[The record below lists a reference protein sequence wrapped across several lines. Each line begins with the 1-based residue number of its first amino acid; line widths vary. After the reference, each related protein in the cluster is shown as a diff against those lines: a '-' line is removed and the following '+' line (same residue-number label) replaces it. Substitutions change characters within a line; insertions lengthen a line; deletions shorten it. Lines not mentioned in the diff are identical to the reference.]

1 MIKTPLSWLQDYVDI
16 TLPPHELADKLTLA
30 GLEVEHI
37 EYIGVPLPASV
48 RRRKGLSPDDPA
60 TGMGHIAWEPDKLLV
75 GQILET
81 SRHPNADRL
90 LLATVDFGQGQP
102 MTIITGAPNLAPG
115 DAGLKIAFATL
126 GATLVDPYADG
137 FKTMKLKPNK
147 IRGIESQ
154 GMACSE
160 KELGLSEEHEGI
172 LLLPDDAPV
181 GAPLVDYLGDVV
193 FHIAVTPNLIRIAS
207 IIGVA
212 REIAAITGASL
223 HIPMPGW
230 PPTWQTRPIPASDFC
245 EVEIVDAD
253 LCYRFTA
260 TILRDLQLKPSPFW
274 MQRRLRLAGQRPIN
288 NLVDVTNYVM
298 FEWGKPLHSFD
309 YDKLLARAQ
318 SQGED
323 IVRIIVRR
331 ANEGEAFTTLDN
343 QKRVLDSETL
353 MICDAAGPVAI
364 GGVMGGQDT
373 EISETT
379 TNVLLESASFN
390 FINIRRTALKQK
402 LPSEAAYRFSRG
414 VPSELDPI
422 GNVRGAALMAEL
434 GGGWIASGIVE
445 DYARPQ
451 PRVEIPISSA
461 EVRRVLGLDLSLDE
475 IAAILRRLEFDLRV
489 EGEAIWATQPYYRLD
504 CTIPADLLEEIAR
517 IYGYD
522 AIPVTLLADDLPPQR
537 HNWPLEQEEFLRD
550 VLSGA
555 GLQETINYSLTTV
568 ENHARLYPGRPD
580 LAPTAD
586 RFITLS
592 NPISPEREVLRRSLV
607 VSTLENLGRG
617 LRHDQRLATFEI
629 GAVYLP
635 EGGDGELPLEERRL
649 CLAMTGPR
657 LPAGWLG
664 GEPKSLDFYD
674 LKGVLETLCDRLH
687 AGPIVYQPAQEPSF
701 GPRCARILLDGQVLG
716 VVGELH
722 PTVRAAFD
730 LPAQPVVIADLAL
743 DPLLPFYQR
752 AARLRP
758 FSDFP
763 PVKEDIALVVDEAIP
778 AAQVEALIRQT
789 AGEALVD
796 LVLFDLYR
804 GKPIPPGKK
813 SLAFAL
819 TFQSPTKTLTD
830 DDTAKL
836 RKKIIGRLE
845 REIGATLRAG

>member
-1 MIKTPLSWLQDYVDI
+1 MKTPLSWLKDYVDI
-16 TLPPHELADKLTLA
+16 TLAPHELAEKLTLA

-48 RRRKGLSPDDPA
+48 RRRKGMSADDLS
-60 TGMGHIAWEPDKLLV
+60 TGMGHIAWEPDKLFV

-81 SRHPNADRL
+81 VRHPNADRL
-90 LLATVDFGQGQP
+90 LLATVDYGHGDP
-102 MTIITGAPNLAPG
+102 MTIITGAPNLQPG

-160 KELGLSEEHEGI
+160 KELGLSDEHEGI
-172 LLLPDDAPV
+172 ILLPADAPV

-212 REIAAITGASL
+212 REIAAITGARL
-223 HIPMPGW
+223 HIPM
-230 PPTWQTRPIPASDFC
+230 PTWQTRPVPAGDFC

-260 TILRDLQLKPSPFW
+260 TILRDLTVKPSPFW
-274 MQRRLRLAGQRPIN
+274 MQRRLRLVGQRPIN

-309 YDKLLARAQ
+309 YDKLLARAR
-318 SQGED
+318 SIGED
-323 IVRIIVRR
+323 TVRIIVRR
-331 ANEGEAFTTLDN
+331 ANEGEPFTTLDG
-343 QKRVLDSETL
+343 QKRILDRDTL
-353 MICDAAGPVAI
+353 MITDAAGPVAI
-364 GGVMGGQDT
+364 GGIMGGQDT
-373 EISETT
+373 EVSETT
-379 TNVLLESASFN
+379 TNVLLESASFD

-434 GGGWIASGIVE
+434 GEGWIAAGIVE

-451 PRVEIPISSA
+451 PVVEIPISAA
-461 EVRRVLGLDLSLDE
+461 EVRRVLGLDLSLDD

-489 EGEAIWATQPYYRLD
+489 EGETIWATQPYHRLD

-537 HNWPLEQEEFLRD
+537 HNWPLEQEEFVRD
-550 VLSGA
+550 VLNGA
-555 GLQETINYSLTTV
+555 GLQDTINYSLSTV
-568 ENHARLYPGRPD
+568 ENHARLYPDRAE

-586 RFITLS
+586 QFITLA
-592 NPISPEREVLRRSLV
+592 NPISSDRVVMRRSLV
-607 VSTLENLGRG
+607 VSALENLARG
-617 LRHDQRLATFEI
+617 LRHRERQANFEI

-635 EGGDGELPLEERRL
+635 EAGDGVLPREERRL

-657 LPAGWLG
+657 LEAGWLG

-674 LKGVLETLCDRLH
+674 LKGVLEVLFDRLH
-687 AGPIVYQPAQEPSF
+687 AGPISYEPAQEASF

-716 VVGELH
+716 VAGELH
-722 PTVRAAFD
+722 PKVRAAFD
-730 LPAQPVVIADLAL
+730 LPAQPIMVADLAL
-743 DPLLPFYQR
+743 DPLLPAFQH

-789 AGEALVD
+789 AGDMLVD
-796 LVLFDLYR
+796 LTLFDLYR

-819 TFQSPTKTLTD
+819 YYQSPSKTLTD
-830 DDTAKL
+830 DDAAKL
-836 RKKIIGRLE
+836 RKKIVGRLN
-845 REIGATLRAG
+845 REIGAELRAG

>member
-1 MIKTPLSWLQDYVDI
+1 MKAPLSWLRDYVDI
-16 TLPPHELADKLTLA
+16 TLPPHELAEKLTLA

-37 EYIGVPLPASV
+37 ESIGIPLPASV

-60 TGMGHIAWEPDKLLV
+60 TGMGHIAWEPDKLFV

-90 LLATVDFGQGQP
+90 LLATVDFGHNQP
-102 MTIITGAPNLAPG
+102 LTIITGAPNLAPG
-115 DAGLKIAFATL
+115 DSGLKIAFATL
-126 GATLVDPYADG
+126 GAALVDPYADG
-137 FKTMKLKPNK
+137 FRTMKLKPNR

-160 KELGLSEEHEGI
+160 KELGLSDEHEGI
-172 LLLPDDAPV
+172 LLLPADAPV

-212 REIAAITGASL
+212 REIAAITGAPL
-223 HIPMPGW
+223 HIPMP
-230 PPTWQTRPIPASDFC
+230 TWQPRPIPASDFC
-245 EVEIVDAD
+245 AVEIADAD

-260 TILRDLQLKPSPFW
+260 TIIRDLELKPSPFW

-318 SQGED
+318 SLGED

-331 ANEGEAFTTLDN
+331 AGEGEPFTTLDN

-353 MICDAAGPVAI
+353 MIGDAVGPVAI

-373 EISETT
+373 EVSASTR
-379 TNVLLESASFN
+379 NVLLESASFN

-434 GGGWIASGIVE
+434 GGGWIAAGIVE

-451 PRVEIPISSA
+451 PRVEIPITTA
-461 EVRRVLGLDLSLDE
+461 EVRRVLGLDLSLEE
-475 IAAILRRLEFDLRV
+475 IAAILGRLEFDLRV
-489 EGEAIWATQPYYRLD
+489 EGATIWATQPYYRLD

-537 HNWPLEQEEFLRD
+537 HNWPLEQEEFVRD

-555 GLQETINYSLTTV
+555 GLQETINYSLSTV

-580 LAPTAD
+580 LTPAAD

-592 NPISPEREVLRRSLV
+592 NPITPERVVMRRSLL
-607 VSTLENLGRG
+607 VSALENLGRS
-617 LRHDQRLATFEI
+617 LRHEQRLAAFEI

-635 EGGDGELPLEERRL
+635 EDGEGELPLEQRRL
-649 CLAMTGPR
+649 CLSMTGPR
-657 LPAGWLG
+657 LPTGWLG
-664 GEPKSLDFYD
+664 ADAQPLDFFD
-674 LKGVLETLCDRLH
+674 LKGVLETLFDRLH
-687 AGPIVYQPAQEPSF
+687 AGPIAYQPALEAGF
-701 GPRCARILLDGQVLG
+701 GPRCARILLDGREVG

-722 PTVRAAFD
+722 PQVRAAFD
-730 LPAQPVVIADLAL
+730 LPAQPVVVADLAL

-752 AARLRP
+752 SVRLRP

-763 PVKEDIALVVDEAIP
+763 PVKEDIALLVDETIP
-778 AAQVEALIRQT
+778 AAQVESLIRQT
-789 AGEALVD
+789 AGETLVD

>member
-1 MIKTPLSWLQDYVDI
+1 MMKAPLSWLKDYVDI
-16 TLPPHELADKLTLA
+16 TLPAHELAERLTLA

-48 RRRKGLSPDDPA
+48 RRRKGLAADDLA
-60 TGMGHIAWEPDKLLV
+60 TGMGHIAWEPDKLFV

-90 LLATVDFGQGQP
+90 LLATVDYGQNQP
-102 MTIITGAPNLAPG
+102 MTIITGAPNLQPG

-126 GATLVDPYADG
+126 GATLVDPYAEG

-172 LLLPDDAPV
+172 ILLPDDAPV

-193 FHIAVTPNLIRIAS
+193 FHIAVTPNMIRIAS

-212 REIAAITGASL
+212 REIAAVTGAAL
-223 HIPMPGW
+223 HIPMP
-230 PPTWQTRPIPASDFC
+230 TWQPRPVPASDFC
-245 EVEIVDAD
+245 DVEIVDAD

-260 TILRDLQLKPSPFW
+260 TIVRDLEVKPSPFW
-274 MQRRLRLAGQRPIN
+274 IQRRLHLVGQRPIN

-309 YDKLLARAQ
+309 YDRLLARAH
-318 SQGED
+318 SMGD
-323 IVRIIVRR
+323 DTVHIIVRR
-331 ANEGEAFTTLDN
+331 AGEGEPFTTLDN

-373 EISETT
+373 EVSAATR
-379 TNVLLESASFN
+379 NVLLESASFN

-434 GGGWIASGIVE
+434 GGGWIAEGIVE

-451 PRVEIPISSA
+451 PQVEVPISPA
-461 EVRRVLGLDLSLDE
+461 EVARVLGLDLSVE
-475 IAAILRRLEFDLRV
+475 TIAGILRRLEFDVRIDGDTL
-489 EGEAIWATQPYYRLD
+489 WATQPYHRLD

-537 HNWPLEQEEFLRD
+537 HNWPLEQEEFVRD
-550 VLSGA
+550 VLNGA
-555 GLQETINYSLTTV
+555 GLQETINYSLSTV
-568 ENHARLYPGRPD
+568 ENHARLYPGRSD

-586 RFITLS
+586 QFITLA
-592 NPISPEREVLRRSLV
+592 NPISSDRVVMRRSLV
-607 VSTLENLGRG
+607 VSALENLGRG
-617 LRHDQRLATFEI
+617 LRYSERLASFEI

-664 GEPKSLDFYD
+664 GEATALDFFD
-674 LKGVLETLCDRLH
+674 LKGVIEVLCDRLH
-687 AGPIVYQPAQEPSF
+687 AGPMTFEPAQEPTF
-701 GPRCARILLDGQVLG
+701 GPRCARIMLDGQVMG
-716 VVGELH
+716 VMGELH
-722 PTVRAAFD
+722 PRVRAAYD
-730 LPAQPVVIADLAL
+730 LPAQPVVVADLAL
-743 DPLLPFYQR
+743 DPLLPAYQR

-789 AGEALVD
+789 AGDMLVD
-796 LVLFDLYR
+796 LTLFDLYR
-804 GKPIPPGKK
+804 GKPIPAGKK

-819 TFQSPTKTLTD
+819 TFQSPSKTLTD
-830 DDTAKL
+830 EDTAKL